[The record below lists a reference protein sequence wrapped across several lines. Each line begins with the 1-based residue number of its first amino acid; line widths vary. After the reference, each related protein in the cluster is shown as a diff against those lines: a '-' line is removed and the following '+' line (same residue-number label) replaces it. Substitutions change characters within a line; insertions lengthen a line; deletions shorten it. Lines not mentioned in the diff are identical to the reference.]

1 MTKPRQNLDPA
12 YRDDVTKQSDSREY
26 DKAESRSPRPS
37 DREEEVVE
45 IAGEK
50 FIRTPTKSLRND
62 NPVLPLEKKAGF
74 YRRWINASTP
84 GRLQKVIN
92 LGFKQCATVEGK
104 LIKPIER
111 TTKTGIKEKLIP
123 MEIPEEMQK
132 EFERAEALL
141 VSNKDQQANN
151 AFNGQS
157 LGYSSQTYIV
167 SDKQQIINK

>member
-1 MTKPRQNLDPA
+1 MTKSKQNLDPA
-12 YRDDVTKQSDSREY
+12 YRDDITKQSDSREY

-37 DREEEVVE
+37 DRDEEIVE

-84 GRLQKVIN
+84 GRLQQVVN
-92 LGFKQCATVEGK
+92 LGFKQCTTIEGK
-104 LIKPIER
+104 LIKAIER

-123 MEIPEEMQK
+123 MEIPEEIRN

-141 VSNKDQQANN
+141 VRNKDQEANN
-151 AFNGQS
+151 AFKDQS
-157 LGYSSQTYIV
+157 LGYNSQTYIV
-167 SDKQQIINK
+167 SDKQQTINR

>member
-12 YRDDVTKQSDSREY
+12 YRDDITKQSDSREY

-74 YRRWINASTP
+74 YRRWVNFSTP
-84 GRLQKVIN
+84 GRAQQMAN
-92 LGFKQCATVEGK
+92 LGFKQCTTLEGK

-111 TTKTGIKEKLIP
+111 TTKTGIKEKLVP
-123 MEIPEEMQK
+123 MEIPELEMK

-141 VSNKDQQANN
+141 VRNKDQEANEN
-151 AFNGQS
+151 FNGQS
-157 LGYSSQTYIV
+157 LGYNSQTYIV